1 MKNHLTKLNFPL
13 AVVAHDAGAANI
25 IRYLI
30 KGIHSKKL
38 IFCLEGPALNII
50 GKRRK
55 NLKNLNLIECVKQ
68 SKTLLS
74 GTSNKDIKLEYEARK
89 LAKNN
94 NITSFAVI
102 DHWVNYKERF
112 IRNNLEILPD
122 EIWISDEYALKKAG
136 KCFNNVPIYLIEN
149 MYVINEVKKILRT
162 KNNKVSYNKIN
173 FLYLLEPIDEVWN
186 NSNTSGDFE
195 ALNFFIN
202 NIKSITPNN
211 DMHIVLK
218 PHPKEQLDKYDKWC
232 KDKASTYNIYVDKT
246 STLSRLISWANIVVG
261 CQTSAMIIA
270 LIAGKKVI
278 CSLPRNAPDCKLPH
292 NKLIHLKDIINN

>member
-1 MKNHLTKLNFPL
+1 MNTHLTKFKFPL

-30 KGIHSKKL
+30 RNIQSKKL
-38 IFCLEGPALNII
+38 LFCLEGPALSII
-50 GKRRK
+50 GKSRK
-55 NLKNLNLIECVKQ
+55 NLKNLNLTECLKQ

-122 EIWISDEYALKKAG
+122 EIWISDQYALKMASQ
-136 KCFNNVPIYLIEN
+136 CFNNVPICLIEN
-149 MYVINEVKKILRT
+149 MYVNNEVKKILRT
-162 KNNKVSYNKIN
+162 KNNKISYNKIK

-202 NIKSITPNN
+202 NVKSITSNS

-218 PHPKEQLDKYDKWC
+218 PHPKEKSDKYDKWC
-232 KDKASTYNIYVDKT
+232 KDISNTYNIYIDKT
-246 STLSRLISWANIVVG
+246 STLSKLISWANIVVG
-261 CQTSAMIIA
+261 CQTSAMVIA
-270 LIAGKKVI
+270 LKAGKKVI
-278 CSLPRNAPDCKLPH
+278 CSLPQNAPECQLPH
-292 NKLIHLKDIINN
+292 DKLIHLKDIINN